1 MKKSIIAAAL
11 ALALPMAANAAPF
24 ELTGKTFDLVGKLK
38 LKANGTC
45 YGMKFTGKGT
55 ADPLLLPVTATL
67 AVIGDETG
75 QGLEWTND
83 SLLPPGT
90 IIDFVI
96 ESRSKNKML
105 THPVTPAD
113 SLMLGKALLIKANA
127 YPDFEQN
134 AGLDSYTMTASFGK
148 SGTTAKVKE
157 VAQTSSADGPCI
169 GTAIVTR
176 QYTGVE
182 TLN

>member
-11 ALALPMAANAAPF
+11 AVVLPVAANAAPF
-24 ELTGKTFDLVGKLK
+24 DLTNRSYDLVGKLK
-38 LKANGTC
+38 LKATGTC

-55 ADPLLLPVTATL
+55 ADPLMLPVTASL
-67 AVIGDETG
+67 RVRGDQPATG
-75 QGLEWTND
+75 AIEWTND
-83 SLLPPGT
+83 SLLASGVL
-90 IIDFVI
+90 IDFAI
-96 ESRSKNKML
+96 ETRKNNKMT

-127 YPDFEQN
+127 YPDFEAN
-134 AGLDSYTMTASFGK
+134 ASLDSYTQTVSFGK
-148 SGTTAKVKE
+148 NGTTVKVKE
-157 VAQTSSADGPCI
+157 VAQTSSKDGPCI

-182 TLN
+182 LP